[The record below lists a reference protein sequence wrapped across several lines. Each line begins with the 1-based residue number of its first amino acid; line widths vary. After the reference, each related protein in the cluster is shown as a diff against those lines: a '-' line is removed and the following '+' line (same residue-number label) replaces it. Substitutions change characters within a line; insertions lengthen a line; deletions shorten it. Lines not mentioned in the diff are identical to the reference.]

1 MAPAMSASPVWEGL
15 LDLLAP
21 RRCPACDA
29 VLQPGELG
37 FCGACEPLLEPDRDR
52 GASHVYGGPMA
63 DAIKRMKYG
72 GRSELAGPL
81 GLCLAEAAI
90 AFAGEVDAV
99 VPVPLHPRRLRAR
112 GYDQAALLARP
123 VARVLA
129 VPFAVGALVRLRDTP
144 PQASLEVGARALN
157 VQAAFR
163 AAVAPAPRV
172 LLIDDVRTTGS
183 TLAACA
189 EALRAAGVARVRTLV
204 LARALA

>member
-1 MAPAMSASPVWEGL
+1 
-15 LDLLAP
+15 
-21 RRCPACDA
+21 
-29 VLQPGELG
+29 
-37 FCGACEPLLEPDRDR
+37 
-52 GASHVYGGPMA
+52 MA
-63 DAIKRMKYG
+63 DAIRRMKYG

-81 GLCLAEAAI
+81 GLLLAEAAI

-112 GYDQAALLARP
+112 GFDQAALLARP
-123 VARVLA
+123 VSRVLA
-129 VPFAVGALVRLRDTP
+129 VPLAVGALARLRDTP
-144 PQASLEVGARALN
+144 PQASLDVGARALN

-163 AAVAPAPRV
+163 AVSAPAPRV

-189 EALRAAGVARVRTLV
+189 EALTAVGVGRVRTLV